1 MTKKANKIS
10 LAARKASTKLISPHK
25 LGKTMKIVN
34 SRWTTVKVKCWMM
47 MRTLKPRSHQRVKL
61 YLIVAQCLVKAAA
74 TTRRSRTKKRGRKL
88 RALLLLLMKI
98 SLTCLTLILMRKR
111 IKSLVHT

>member
-25 LGKTMKIVN
+25 LGKTMKIVK

-47 MRTLKPRSHQRVKL
+47 RTLKLRSHQRVKL